1 MNYNASYSPRD
12 LVHDSYLIWHK
23 GTGTGL
29 FDKDE
34 RLVRRVIKNAYY
46 NILDRGYLR
55 RDGEKIK
62 RQTLVISD
70 GYSEEKE
77 EGPITPYFIPREDN
91 TPEDFVV
98 YEDILENLT
107 NSLSEFDKKV
117 LDLKLEGYTYVE
129 IKDILKSSTI
139 KITTAS
145 KNIRNLMHTKSPFN
159 GCKVIVVKRVKRS
172 TFEESKEEYLKDW
185 EMGEDSDSNEF
196 FVLMTS
202 KTNPSEGLLIKEKGS
217 D

>member
-1 MNYNASYSPRD
+1 MSYQKAIKYASKLIMNYNASYSPRD

-145 KNIRNLMHTKSPFN
+145 K
-159 GCKVIVVKRVKRS
+159 VIVVKRVKRS